1 MSANPDN
8 RGVCIVLPCY
18 NEAENIRP
26 MVQQLLALDPDWQI
40 LVADDNS
47 PDGTAGVV
55 QSLRSECPRVHLSS
69 GEKQGLGA
77 AYKRAMG
84 VAMQQLGADI
94 VVQMDADFSHDPE
107 EVARLVQLVRG
118 GVDIAIGSRYVAGGS
133 IDPGW
138 HALRRGLSGGGN
150 WLARYIAGI
159 RGINDCTAGFRA
171 LRASALRQ
179 IEVQRLPV
187 NGYAFQI
194 ALLHRMLL
202 HDMQAREHPIHFKDR
217 EHGKTK
223 LGLSDMIE
231 FFLAVWLLRFPSTW
245 TFVKF
250 SLTGLSGVVV
260 NLLAFFLL
268 LKMGVHKYL
277 ASPLAIELSIL
288 SNFLI
293 NNYWTFADRELFGNK
308 LVRGLR
314 FNAVSFGTLLIS
326 YATFLVLSALFPTG
340 SALLHQGL
348 AIIPAALF
356 NYFINSYWTFSAS
369 NAGNG
374 AAPASPARTG
384 ERGA

>member
-1 MSANPDN
+1 MSAHPDN
-8 RGVCIVLPCY
+8 RDVCIILPCY

-47 PDGTAGVV
+47 PDGTASVV
-55 QSLRSECPRVHLSS
+55 QSLRAECPRVHLSS

-77 AYKRAMG
+77 AYKRAMD
-84 VAMQQLGADI
+84 VAMKQLGADI
-94 VVQMDADFSHDPE
+94 VVQMDADFSHDPG
-107 EVARLVQLVRG
+107 EVARLVQLVRE
-118 GVDIAIGSRYVAGGS
+118 GVDIAIGSRYTAGGS

-138 HALRRGLSGGGN
+138 HVLRRGLSGGGN

-159 RGINDCTAGFRA
+159 RGVNDCTAGFRA
-171 LRASALRQ
+171 LRTAALRQ
-179 IEVQRLPV
+179 VEVERLPV

-217 EHGKTK
+217 QHGKTK
-223 LGLSDMIE
+223 LGLSDMVE
-231 FFLAVWLLRFPSTW
+231 FFITVWLLRFPSTW
-245 TFVKF
+245 TFTKF
-250 SLTGLSGVVV
+250 SLTGLSGAVV
-260 NLLAFFLL
+260 NLLTFVLL
-268 LKMGVHKYL
+268 MKMGVHKYI

-288 SNFLI
+288 WNFLV
-293 NNYWTFADRELFGNK
+293 NNYWTFADRELIGNK

-314 FNAVSFGTLLIS
+314 FNVVSFGTLCIS
-326 YATFLVLSALFPTG
+326 YTTFLILSALFPTG

-348 AIIPAALF
+348 AIIPAAVF
-356 NYFINSYWTFSAS
+356 NYFINSYWTFSTADAGSAAAAAS
-369 NAGNG
+369 SAQT
-374 AAPASPARTG
+374 R